1 MKILIAEP
9 FDICRFAFRTLISE
23 CASDIC
29 ISEARTILE
38 IREYLAS
45 DQPDFIIIEPTHFL
59 QSDDS
64 LLLSLTHLLPNTRIL
79 IISSLA
85 DREHYLTLPCS
96 NHFQFLLKEL
106 SVQEQ
111 KEVLYKF
118 ISTADVSKNDNFT
131 LTPAQPATQSVLPI
145 LTQREEEILSLIA
158 TGKTA
163 KEIGDSLFISP
174 HTAQRHRKNILKK
187 LGLKGTAELVRYYL
201 ENMN

>member
-59 QSDDS
+59 QSDGS

-96 NHFQFLLKEL
+96 NRFQFLLKEL

-111 KEVLYKF
+111 KEVLDKF
-118 ISTADVSKNDNFT
+118 ISTAAGSKIDTSPFT
-131 LTPAQPATQSVLPI
+131 ADQPVTQSVIPL

-201 ENMN
+201 ESMN